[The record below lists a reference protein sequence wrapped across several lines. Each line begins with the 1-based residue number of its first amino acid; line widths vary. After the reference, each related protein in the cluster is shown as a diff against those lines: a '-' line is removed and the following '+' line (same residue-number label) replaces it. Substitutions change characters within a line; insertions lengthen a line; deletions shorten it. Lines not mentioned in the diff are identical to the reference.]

1 MNKRTIRAQ
10 SVCVCGGGTYV
21 SMGYRYYGFAY
32 NKCESIANGQ
42 RKKDEKV
49 KITATTQTYY

>member
-1 MNKRTIRAQ
+1 MHR
-10 SVCVCGGGTYV
+10 VCVCGGGTYV
-21 SMGYRYYGFAY
+21 SMGYRYYGFAS

-42 RKKDEKV
+42 RKKDEKE